1 MAILSRPETVRATRT
16 AAVTASEP
24 VLQKAARSMP
34 DHRAQSAAPP
44 RPPAATGGRSRSPA
58 ELGATASVTKA
69 GEWPNRF
76 RPKPL
81 TRSTYSLPS
90 TSQSFE
96 PDERSATIGYTIS
109 FQIGRK
115 PATERGSARRAR
127 CAAVSCFEPA
137 VRAV

>member
-1 MAILSRPETVRATRT
+1 MAIRSRPETVRATRT

-34 DHRAQSAAPP
+34 TIAQ
-44 RPPAATGGRSRSPA
+44 RRSDTSPA
-58 ELGATASVTKA
+58 SGVWGPISIPLRSCEATASVTNS

-76 RPKPL
+76 RPNPL

-96 PDERSATIGYTIS
+96 PDERSTTIG
-109 FQIGRK
+109 
-115 PATERGSARRAR
+115 
-127 CAAVSCFEPA
+127 
-137 VRAV
+137 